1 MINEY
6 GYASGCCTCNFAAT
20 IKSLLHARYVSFLE
34 TFDQLVH
41 VSNRVIFKVGVK
53 GTSNMTPLCVHIT

>member
-6 GYASGCCTCNFAAT
+6 GYASGCCTGNF
-20 IKSLLHARYVSFLE
+20 KSLLHARYVSFLE

-41 VSNRVIFKVGVK
+41 VSSRVIFKVGVK
-53 GTSNMTPLCVHIT
+53 GISNMTPLCVHIT